1 MDVYKKGRGDG
12 WTTFPSDGFSS
23 NQTSLGL
30 VLPWRVWL
38 SLQQDRA
45 PRFRAV
51 ATSQNQN
58 TLEKDGLDIQ
68 KLSLSLSRIGA

>member
-1 MDVYKKGRGDG
+1 MFTKKEGVMGEL
-12 WTTFPSDGFSS
+12 PSSSDGFSS
-23 NQTSLGL
+23 NRTSLGL